1 MFDRVPDPILGGAEG
16 AAGHRARGGLSVL
29 CMLASRTADEVAD
42 VVGSVL
48 AESVVDAEHL
58 LRGVSGTEIVTPEFV
73 DRSSFLERQFMSR

>member
-1 MFDRVPDPILGGAEG
+1 
-16 AAGHRARGGLSVL
+16 
-29 CMLASRTADEVAD
+29 MLASRTADEVAD